1 MCRKP
6 SKWKMDMRHRSDTPQ
21 ELGGTGHLGVRGIWG
36 AGSLGVWGIWGCRA
50 SGGAQAQAKVPE
62 TCTHA

>member
-1 MCRKP
+1 
-6 SKWKMDMRHRSDTPQ
+6 MRHRSDTPQ
-21 ELGGTGHLGVRGIWG
+21 ELGGTGHLGVRASGG